1 LTGQDI
7 IIAGVG
13 GQGVLL
19 SGRIIALAALA
30 AGYDVKQSEVHGMA
44 QRGGS
49 VVSHVRFGERVF
61 SPTVTCGECGLLIG
75 FEPLE
80 ALRNVHFLREGGSVV
95 CNTRKI
101 STLTVSSGAEEYPQD
116 VEQEIKWRV
125 RRPAGPGGA
134 LLIDGTALAVQAGDM
149 RTLNLVLLG
158 AAVKYLPFSPAQVE
172 AAIKRTF
179 TGSMSNLNI
188 KAFRLG
194 RATSK

>member
-1 LTGQDI
+1 LTGLDI

-19 SGRIIALAALA
+19 SGRIIAVAALA

-49 VVSHVRFGERVF
+49 VVSHIRCGERVC
-61 SPTVTCGECGLLIG
+61 SPTITRGECGLLIG

-80 ALRNVHFLREGGSVV
+80 ALRNVHFLREGGRIV

-101 STLTVSSGAEEYPQD
+101 NTLTVSIGAEEYPMD
-116 VEQEIKWRV
+116 VEQEISSRV
-125 RRPAGPGGA
+125 TGLTGEGGA
-134 LLIDGTALAVQAGDM
+134 LLIDGTSLAVQAGDQ

-158 AAVKYLPFSPAQVE
+158 AVVKYLPFSPGQVE
-172 AAIKRTF
+172 AAIRKTF
-179 TGSMSNLNI
+179 TGKLLSLNI

-194 RATSK
+194 LAAGR

>member
-49 VVSHVRFGERVF
+49 VVSHIRFGAKIF
-61 SPTVTCGECGLLIG
+61 SPTVTRGECGLLIG
-75 FEPLE
+75 FEPVE

-116 VEQEIKWRV
+116 VEQEINSIT
-125 RRPAGPGGA
+125 GPGGA

-158 AAVKYLPFSPAQVE
+158 AAVKYLPFSPEQVE

-179 TGSMSNLNI
+179 TGSISNRNI

-194 RATSK
+194 RAASK

>member
-1 LTGQDI
+1 MGQDI

-61 SPTVTCGECGLLIG
+61 SPTITRGECVLLIG
-75 FEPLE
+75 FEPVE
-80 ALRNVHFLREGGSVV
+80 ALRNVHFLHEGGSVV
-95 CNTRKI
+95 CNARKI
-101 STLTVSSGAEEYPQD
+101 STLTVSSGAEDYPLD
-116 VEQEIKWRV
+116 AEEQINWHV
-125 RRPAGPGGA
+125 RRSAGPGGA
-134 LLIDGTALAVQAGDM
+134 LMIDGTALAVQAGDA

-158 AAVKYLPFSPAQVE
+158 AAVKYLQFSPEQVE

-179 TGSMSNLNI
+179 TGKMSNLNI

-194 RATSK
+194 RAASR

>member
-1 LTGQDI
+1 MKGLDI

-19 SGRIIALAALA
+19 SGRIIAVAALA

-49 VVSHVRFGERVF
+49 VVSHVRFGERVC
-61 SPTVTCGECGLLIG
+61 SPTITRGECGLLIG
-75 FEPLE
+75 FEPVE
-80 ALRNVHFLREGGSVV
+80 ALRNVHFLREGGSLV

-101 STLTVSSGAEEYPQD
+101 STLTVSIGTEEYPAD
-116 VEQEIKWRV
+116 VEREINSRV
-125 RRPAGPGGA
+125 TGEGGA
-134 LLIDGTALAVQAGDM
+134 LLIDGTSLAVQAGDR

-158 AAVKYLPFSPAQVE
+158 AAMKALPFSPEQVE
-172 AAIKRTF
+172 AAIKKTF
-179 TGSMSNLNI
+179 TGNISNINI

-194 RATSK
+194 RAAS

>member
-1 LTGQDI
+1 MTVQDI

-19 SGRIIALAALA
+19 SGRIIAVAALA
-30 AGYDVKQSEVHGMA
+30 EGLDVKQSEVHGMA

-49 VVSHVRFGERVF
+49 VVSHVRFGKKVY
-61 SPTVTCGECGLLIG
+61 SPTITRGECGLLIG

-80 ALRNVHFLREGGSVV
+80 ALRNVHFLRQGGSVV

-101 STLTVSSGAEEYPQD
+101 NTLTISTGAEEYPQD
-116 VEQEIKWRV
+116 AEREINSRV
-125 RRPAGPGGA
+125 MGKGGA
-134 LLIDGTALAVQAGDM
+134 LLIDGTSLAVQAGDM

-158 AAVKYLPFSPAQVE
+158 AAVKYLPFSPEQVE
-172 AAIKRTF
+172 AAIRKTF
-179 TGSMSNLNI
+179 TGKLLSLNI

-194 RATSK
+194 RAAS

>member
-19 SGRIIALAALA
+19 SGRIITLAALA

-49 VVSHVRFGERVF
+49 VVSHVRFGGKVF
-61 SPTVTCGECGLLIG
+61 SPTITRGECGLLIG
-75 FEPLE
+75 FEPVE

-101 STLTVSSGAEEYPQD
+101 STLTVSSGAEEYPQN
-116 VEQEIKWRV
+116 VEREINSRV
-125 RRPAGPGGA
+125 RWSAGPGSA

-179 TGSMSNLNI
+179 TGKMSNLNI

-194 RATSK
+194 RTASR

>member
-1 LTGQDI
+1 MKGLDI

-19 SGRIIALAALA
+19 SGRIIAVAALA

-49 VVSHVRFGERVF
+49 VVSHVRFGERVC
-61 SPTVTCGECGLLIG
+61 SPTITRGECGLLIG
-75 FEPLE
+75 FEPVE
-80 ALRNVHFLREGGSVV
+80 ALRNVHFLREGGSLV

-101 STLTVSSGAEEYPQD
+101 STLTVSIGTEEYPED
-116 VEQEIKWRV
+116 VEGEINSRV
-125 RRPAGPGGA
+125 TGEGGA
-134 LLIDGTALAVQAGDM
+134 LLIDGTSLAVQAGDR

-158 AAVKYLPFSPAQVE
+158 AAMKALPFSPEQVE
-172 AAIKRTF
+172 AAIKKTF
-179 TGSMSNLNI
+179 TGNISNINI

-194 RATSK
+194 RAAS

>member
-1 LTGQDI
+1 MTGLDI

-13 GQGVLL
+13 GQGVML
-19 SGRIIALAALA
+19 SGRVIAVAALA

-49 VVSHVRFGERVF
+49 VVSHVRFGEKVF
-61 SPTVTCGECGLLIG
+61 SPTITRGECGLLIG

-101 STLTVSSGAEEYPQD
+101 STLTVSVGTEEYPAD
-116 VEQEIKWRV
+116 IEREINSRV
-125 RRPAGPGGA
+125 TGPGGA
-134 LLIDGTALAVQAGDM
+134 LLIDGISLAVQAGDS

-158 AAVKYLPFSPAQVE
+158 AAMKSLPFSAEQVE
-172 AAIKRTF
+172 AAIKKTF
-179 TGSMSNLNI
+179 TGKILDLNI

-194 RATSK
+194 RMASR

>member
-1 LTGQDI
+1 LTGLDI

-19 SGRIIALAALA
+19 SGRIIAVVALA

-49 VVSHVRFGERVF
+49 VVSHVRFRKKVC
-61 SPTVTCGECGLLIG
+61 SPTITRGECGLLIG
-75 FEPLE
+75 FEPVE
-80 ALRNVHFLREGGSVV
+80 ALRNVHFLREGGSLV

-101 STLTVSSGAEEYPQD
+101 STLTVSIGAEEYPAD
-116 VEQEIKWRV
+116 VEREINSRV
-125 RRPAGPGGA
+125 CRVAGPGGA
-134 LLIDGTALAVQAGDM
+134 LLIDGTSLAIQAGDQ

-158 AAVKYLPFSPAQVE
+158 AAMKALPFSPGQVE
-172 AAIKRTF
+172 AAIKKTF
-179 TGSMSNLNI
+179 TGNMGNLNI

-194 RATSK
+194 RAASR

>member
-1 LTGQDI
+1 MKGLDI

-19 SGRIIALAALA
+19 SGRVIALAALA

-49 VVSHVRFGERVF
+49 VVSHVRFGEKVF
-61 SPTVTCGECGLLIG
+61 SPTITRGECGLLIG
-75 FEPLE
+75 FEPVE
-80 ALRNVHFLREGGSVV
+80 ALRNLHFLREGGSLV

-101 STLTVSSGAEEYPQD
+101 STLSVSIGAEEYPTD
-116 VEQEIKWRV
+116 VQGEITSRT
-125 RRPAGPGGA
+125 GPGGA
-134 LLIDGTALAVQAGDM
+134 LLIDGTSLAVQAGDP

-158 AAVKYLPFSPAQVE
+158 AALESLPFSPEQVE
-172 AAIKRTF
+172 AAIKKTF
-179 TGSMSNLNI
+179 TGKILDLNI

-194 RATSK
+194 RAAS